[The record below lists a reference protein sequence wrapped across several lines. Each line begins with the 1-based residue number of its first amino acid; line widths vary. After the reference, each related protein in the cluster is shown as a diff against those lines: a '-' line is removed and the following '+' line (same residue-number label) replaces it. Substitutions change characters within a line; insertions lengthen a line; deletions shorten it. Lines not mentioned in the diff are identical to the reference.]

1 LRIVTI
7 GSFLFLVLIY
17 FGAAHLGFN
26 NNRLDIGDDM
36 FMFETGIID
45 KVRTVMQYDRAQIV
59 DVTAWPSARRLGLA
73 RCKVSMLSSSGHSV
87 STSGYYPVEELETI
101 GDEVLERIKD
111 GRYDYKKSTF

>member
-1 LRIVTI
+1 MIPQETVNRI
-7 GSFLFLVLIY
+7 
-17 FGAAHLGFN
+17 
-26 NNRLDIGDDM
+26 LD
-36 FMFETGIID
+36 T
-45 KVRTVMQYDRAQIV
+45 AQIV
-59 DVTAWPSARRLGLA
+59 DVVAWPSARRLGLA